1 MPDVLWI
8 VIALGAG
15 LLIGSFLNAC
25 IYRLPRDLSVLRPA
39 RSFCPQCEA
48 TISWF
53 DNIPLLSFL
62 VLRGRCRACRAAIP
76 WRYPLVEALTAAAF
90 LASLW
95 QFGPGAEAVKLFLY
109 SALLIGLVF
118 TDFEERILPDEFT
131 LGGTLAGILLAGF
144 VLLEPGFTL
153 LLLPEATAPRWQSIG
168 ESVLGALGPS
178 LSLWAVGELYFRI
191 RGREGLGF
199 GDVKMTALMGAFYGL
214 GGVLPALVLGSVLG
228 SVVGVLFI
236 LVRKKDAATYE
247 LPFGSFLGFASLLL
261 EHVIRP
267 WLRSLSAAGAL

>member
-25 IYRLPRDLSVLRPA
+25 IYRLPRDLSIICPA

-95 QFGPGAEAVKLFLY
+95 QFGPGAEAVKLSLY

-131 LGGTLAGILLAGF
+131 LGGTLAGIVFAWF

-153 LLLPEATAPRWQSIG
+153 LLLPEGTSPRWQSIG
-168 ESVLGALGPS
+168 ESALGALGPS

-228 SVVGVLFI
+228 SIVGVLFI

-247 LPFGSFLGFASLLL
+247 LPFGSFLGLASLFL
-261 EHVIRP
+261 EHLIRP
-267 WLRSLSAAGAL
+267 WLRSLSSAGAL